1 MTVDWMGD
9 GRPLAG
15 QPRTN
20 RATAD
25 EQSDGRERPIRSW
38 AVAAHNHRRPVIVFV
53 AQDRPTMQLRSWPL
67 FDALE
72 QAQAVLIAGAGGG
85 FDVYSGLPLYFALK
99 ESGKDV
105 HLANLSFA
113 SLPPDEE
120 LRVSP
125 KCVRITADTPYS
137 PTYFPEH
144 QLAAWF
150 RLRHQMEVPVYSF
163 PQTGVVPLVAAYRKL
178 HELLALD
185 AVVLVDGGTDSLMR
199 GDEVGL
205 GTPVEDATSMAAVA
219 RSGIP
224 HQYLACIGFGVDTYH
239 GVCHSQF
246 LEAVAD
252 LVRSGAFLGV
262 SAVLAEM
269 PEGKKFLDAVDF
281 ANERTPG
288 RQSIVANSIAA
299 SIEGH
304 FGDHHRIARTKSSR
318 LWINPL
324 MPIYWAFALQ
334 AVVERN
340 LYIDTLYATE
350 SMADVSFQISAFRG
364 QCGKRTWD
372 EIPL

>member
-1 MTVDWMGD
+1 
-9 GRPLAG
+9 
-15 QPRTN
+15 
-20 RATAD
+20 
-25 EQSDGRERPIRSW
+25 
-38 AVAAHNHRRPVIVFV
+38 
-53 AQDRPTMQLRSWPL
+53 MQLGSWPL

-72 QAQAVLIAGAGGG
+72 EAQSVLIAGAGGG
-85 FDVYSGLPLYFALK
+85 FDVYAGIPLFLALK
-99 ESGKDV
+99 KSGKDV
-105 HLANLSFA
+105 HLASLSFA
-113 SLPPDEE
+113 SLPEDDS

-125 KCVRITADTPYS
+125 QCVRITADTPYS
-137 PTYFPEH
+137 QTYFPEH

-150 RLRHQMEVPVYSF
+150 RARHQLEVPVYCF
-163 PQTGVVPLVAAYRKL
+163 PQTGVVPLVAAYGRL

-205 GTPVEDATSMAAVA
+205 GTPAEDVASMAAVTK
-219 RSGIP
+219 SGIR

-246 LEAVAD
+246 LEAVAAIT
-252 LVRSGAFLGV
+252 RSGGFLGV

-269 PEGKKFLDAVDF
+269 PEGKAFLDAVDF

-299 SIEGH
+299 SIEGQ
-304 FGDHHRIARTKSSR
+304 FGDHHRIERTRSSR

-324 MPIYWAFALQ
+324 MPIYWAFTLR

-340 LYIDTLYATE
+340 LYIDTLYETE
-350 SMADVSFQISAFRG
+350 SMAEVSFRISAFRG
-364 QCGKRTWD
+364 QCGKRSWD
-372 EIPL
+372 EMPL